1 MALPYIYIY
10 IHYIVMLDVAMV
22 AIKWHAPPK
31 LSKFARICSTCGPAS
46 TGEVSHA
53 IAMGFATMERTR
65 AEQLGT

>member
-1 MALPYIYIY
+1 
-10 IHYIVMLDVAMV
+10 MLDVAMV